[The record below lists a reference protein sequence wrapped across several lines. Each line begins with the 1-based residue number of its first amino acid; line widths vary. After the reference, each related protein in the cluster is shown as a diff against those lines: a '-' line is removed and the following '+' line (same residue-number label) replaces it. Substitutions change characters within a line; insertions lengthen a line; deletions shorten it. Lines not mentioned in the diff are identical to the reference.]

1 MSSSTIDFFLQ
12 NLVPILV
19 PKFGVNLVPIFVKN
33 VNLVAILVK
42 NVNLVAILVKSVNLV
57 KMSMVDELTI
67 SVCTMLLTFNSCIS
81 GTGAGSIG
89 FGGIDRNPTY

>member
-1 MSSSTIDFFLQ
+1 M
-12 NLVPILV
+12 VPILV

-57 KMSMVDELTI
+57 AILVKSVNSVKNVNGRWTQYKSDLLHI
-67 SVCTMLLTFNSCIS
+67 SKWFLTFWCN
-81 GTGAGSIG
+81 GSLDPVKKAR
-89 FGGIDRNPTY
+89 DRQTQR

>member
-1 MSSSTIDFFLQ
+1 MFYEKLYNSVIEFILIVSSSTIDTFYQ

-19 PKFGVNLVPIFVKN
+19 PKFGVNLVPILVKN

-57 KMSMVDELTI
+57 KNV
-67 SVCTMLLTFNSCIS
+67 N
-81 GTGAGSIG
+81 G
-89 FGGIDRNPTY
+89 R

>member
-1 MSSSTIDFFLQ
+1 MPSPCPGPHQVKTTNLIVSSSTIDIFLR

-42 NVNLVAILVKSVNLV
+42 NVNLVPILVKSVNLV
-57 KMSMVDELTI
+57 KTV
-67 SVCTMLLTFNSCIS
+67 N
-81 GTGAGSIG
+81 G
-89 FGGIDRNPTY
+89 R